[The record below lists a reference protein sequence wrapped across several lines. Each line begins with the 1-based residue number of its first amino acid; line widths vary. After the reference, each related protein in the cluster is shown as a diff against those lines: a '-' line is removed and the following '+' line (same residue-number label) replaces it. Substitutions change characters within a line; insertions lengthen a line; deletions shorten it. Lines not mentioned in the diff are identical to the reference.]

1 MSLTRQDMN
10 QLPAFRLRHLT
21 ATTLLILLIAASTN
35 CKKSSSTSSNNN
47 DSTGKGGNGALLTQE
62 VVVVANSSG
71 ATVDS
76 IVTSYQYN
84 SNNLVTGMQQNS
96 TYADSVG
103 SLTTN
108 LSYTVTWSG
117 NLPSSLSGT
126 FVETAK
132 DGVLDESAT
141 IQINTTFQSSGGQIA
156 SYIQR
161 TSTTSGTVFFP
172 PTQITGNDSA
182 LLTYDASGNLS
193 TYNIYNIPNGSSTY
207 EPFSFTTYTF
217 AGGNLAQSVE
227 DVYVVGIQTAT
238 YTTVYQYNSKLAA
251 APLFLYPGIAAIII
265 NDLSQTTETETGL
278 IPQTIVTAYNTT
290 YNSANQPATT
300 KATVTITPASSG
312 ITTENITYTYQ

>member
-1 MSLTRQDMN
+1 
-10 QLPAFRLRHLT
+10 
-21 ATTLLILLIAASTN
+21 
-35 CKKSSSTSSNNN
+35 
-47 DSTGKGGNGALLTQE
+47 
-62 VVVVANSSG
+62 
-71 ATVDS
+71 
-76 IVTSYQYN
+76 
-84 SNNLVTGMQQNS
+84 MQQNS
-96 TYADSVG
+96 TYADSID

-126 FVETAK
+126 FVETAQ
-132 DGVLDESAT
+132 DGAFNESAT
-141 IQINTTFQSSGGQIA
+141 IQINTTFQSSGGQIV

-217 AGGNLAQSVE
+217 GSGNLTQSE
-227 DVYVVGIQTAT
+227 ENVYVVGIQTAT

-251 APLFLYPGIAAIII
+251 APLFLYPGIDAIIT

-300 KATVTITPASSG
+300 KATVTTTPASSE

>member
-1 MSLTRQDMN
+1 MN
-10 QLPAFRLRHLT
+10 QSPAFRFRLHHLT
-21 ATTLLILLIAASTN
+21 DIALLILLITCSIS
-35 CKKSSSTSSNNN
+35 CQKSSNSSSSNTSDTSNN
-47 DSTGKGGNGALLTQE
+47 GKGGNGALLKQE
-62 VVVVANSSG
+62 VVVVTNSSG

-76 IVTSYQYN
+76 IVASYQYN

-96 TYADSVG
+96 TYADSID

-126 FVETAK
+126 FVETAQ
-132 DGVLDESAT
+132 DGAFNESAT
-141 IQINTTFQSSGGQIA
+141 IQINTTFQSSGGQIV

-217 AGGNLAQSVE
+217 GSGNLTQSGSMTNLE
-227 DVYVVGIQTAT
+227 L
-238 YTTVYQYNSKLAA
+238 YNAVRLHKGGPNHILVADILRLLDRLRGLWA
-251 APLFLYPGIAAIII
+251 GTEARKRRPGNAI
-265 NDLSQTTETETGL
+265 
-278 IPQTIVTAYNTT
+278 
-290 YNSANQPATT
+290 
-300 KATVTITPASSG
+300 SSRAKS
-312 ITTENITYTYQ
+312 